1 MESSK
6 KAGKVEEPWKIG
18 ALRDRIENIKM
29 GWITDKLLDKNTTL
43 DAFWNNHIRIDRKL
57 I

>member
-1 MESSK
+1 M
-6 KAGKVEEPWKIG
+6 EEPWKIG
-18 ALRDRIENIKM
+18 ALRNRIENIKM